1 VLFAMVGRV
10 EEGLGR
16 WGFEDLR
23 TVVLGGDLVYM

>member
-1 VLFAMVGRV
+1 V